1 MDGRRLYLAVGLCAL
16 VVYLGALW
24 NRFALDDV
32 IVIGQEPLVHSLSGL
47 WRAFGHPYL
56 RGAMY
61 RPLTIASYT
70 LDWPLQSFAWF
81 HAVNLLWHAAASV
94 LVAMLARRWID
105 TTGAL
110 VAGLVFAVHP
120 VHVEAVANLVGR
132 DELMAACF
140 ALLAVY
146 AGLVRGSVGWSA
158 VALGLGL
165 LCKENAAVVPGLI
178 VWGWVL
184 GLARPGRRR
193 MLAFVASWAVL
204 AVAYGLVRWLVLHST
219 EDPFLAPVFAGLP
232 ALDVRLTALSAL
244 TDVARLL
251 VFPLRLRADYGPL
264 ERTAVTSL
272 ADQRLILALL
282 CLGLWALLLG
292 LAWRRG
298 RRVEAF
304 GLGWIAIA
312 FSPVANLLFPTGILV
327 AERTLYLP
335 SAGLALAAGAWL
347 ARQPARRLWPVVGVV
362 VLAAGIRTA
371 LRVPVWRSD
380 NTAILSILQDSP
392 RSYVGPKRMVGV
404 YLDAHQ
410 PALALEA
417 ALRAKQL
424 FGRDLTTYVSG
435 AAAAFAAGR
444 PAVADSLLDELE
456 RVCRNC
462 ADDYYWDAAVA
473 RRRGYAAAADSLEA
487 RARGLAAQGPPR

>member
-1 MDGRRLYLAVGLCAL
+1 MHARRLYLAVGLCAI

-24 NRFALDDV
+24 NRFALDDLV
-32 IVIGQEPLVHSLSGL
+32 IIAQDPLVHSLSGA
-47 WRAFGHPYL
+47 WRAFGEPYL

-61 RPLTIASYT
+61 RPLTIATYT

-94 LVAMLARRWID
+94 LVAVLARRWLD
-105 TTGAL
+105 TTGAF
-110 VAGLVFAVHP
+110 VAGLLFAVHP
-120 VHVEAVANLVGR
+120 VHVEAVANIVGR

-140 ALLAVY
+140 ALVAVY
-146 AGLVRGSVGWSA
+146 AGLVRGSVLMSA
-158 VALGLGL
+158 VALSLGL

-178 VWGWVL
+178 AWGWVI
-184 GLARPGRRR
+184 GLARPERRR
-193 MLAFVASWAVL
+193 IVAFAASWVAIAL
-204 AVAYGLVRWLVLHST
+204 AYGFVRWLVLHST

-232 ALDVRLTALSAL
+232 ALEVRLTALSAL

-251 VFPLRLRADYGPL
+251 VFPLTLRADYGPL

-272 ADQRLILALL
+272 GDARLIVALL
-282 CLGLWALLLG
+282 CLSLWGLLLG

-298 RRVEAF
+298 WRVEAF

-335 SAGLALAAGAWL
+335 SAGLALAAGATV
-347 ARQPARRLWPVVGVV
+347 ARLPARWISPVV
-362 VLAAGIRTA
+362 AAVIAAAAIRTA

-404 YLDAHQ
+404 YLDARQ
-410 PALALEA
+410 PARALEA
-417 ALRAKQL
+417 ALQAKRL
-424 FGRDLTTYVSG
+424 FPRDLTTSVSG
-435 AAAAFAAGR
+435 AIAAFAADR
-444 PAVADSLLDELE
+444 PAVADSLLDDLE

-462 ADDYYWDAAVA
+462 VEYYYRDAAMA
-473 RRRGYAAAADSLEA
+473 RRRGYMTAADSIEA
-487 RARGLAAQGPPR
+487 RARVLEAKKLR